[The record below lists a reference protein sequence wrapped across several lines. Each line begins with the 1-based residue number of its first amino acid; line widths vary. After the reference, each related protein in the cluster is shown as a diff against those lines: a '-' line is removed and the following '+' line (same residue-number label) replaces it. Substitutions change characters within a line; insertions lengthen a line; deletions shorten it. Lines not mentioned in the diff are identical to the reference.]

1 MIICTPWNRPCSVVI
16 YIVWVVIGLMSVLLY
31 TEKTCFKKLEKSK
44 KLWNIKAASI
54 YKVQKSREEKDANSK

>member
-1 MIICTPWNRPCSVVI
+1 MIICIPLYRPFSVVI

-31 TEKTCFKKLEKSK
+31 IEKTCFKKLEKSK

-54 YKVQKSREEKDANSK
+54 